1 LTGETPSARGPV
13 IRDAIIFTPFFLA
26 FAAAWIAAFVV
37 EGNGAIPLLV
47 ILGAVTLLAGYQSVQ
62 ALRDLVARPQV
73 TEGEISRKWRGTD
86 MFVFRSYYIYVNR
99 KVFKIDPL
107 EHEQLEEGDLV
118 AVTHYPHTNAVVSGK
133 REGKKG
139 RDVRKE

>member
-1 LTGETPSARGPV
+1 MNGETPSARGSV

-26 FAAAWIAAFVV
+26 FAAAWIAAFIS

-47 ILGAVTLLAGYQSVQ
+47 ILGLVTLLSGYQSVQ
-62 ALRDLVARPQV
+62 ALRDLVAKPQV

-86 MFVFRSYYIYVNR
+86 MFVLRSHYIYVNR

-107 EHEQLEEGDLV
+107 EHQQLEEGDLV
-118 AVTHYPHTNAVVSGK
+118 AVTHYPHTNAVVSVRK
-133 REGKKG
+133 TGKKS
-139 RDVRKE
+139 RHVREE